1 MSKLADA
8 FSPHVLGLV
17 SLLVSA
23 ISLFISEEARRI
35 AKRKKPEEPEIPG
48 VIKNY
53 LRPVCGP
60 WRIKRYSRRSDGT
73 WGCVE
78 VCDTYGDVVCVVSV
92 RPSQGANALLIR
104 MSPEMYESLVDATY
118 NFCFKC
124 ISNSFAGV
132 EMPGVSE
139 FAFMGCIKSESAMP
153 NCPARKWHEILRKVR
168 GEA

>member
-1 MSKLADA
+1 MGKLADA

-17 SLLVSA
+17 SLFVSA
-23 ISLFISEEARRI
+23 ISLFISEEAHRI
-35 AKRKKPEEPEIPG
+35 AKRKKPEEPEISG

-53 LRPVCGP
+53 PRPVCGP
-60 WRIKRYSRRSDGT
+60 WTIKRYRMDKTLER
-73 WGCVE
+73 VE
-78 VCDTYGDVVCVVSV
+78 VCDANGDAVCVVSI
-92 RPSQGANALLIR
+92 RPSQGANASLIR
-104 MSPEMYESLVDATY
+104 MSPEMYEALVDATY

-124 ISNSFAGV
+124 ISNSFSGV
-132 EMPGVSE
+132 EMPGVND

>member
-1 MSKLADA
+1 MGKLADA

-17 SLLVSA
+17 SLFVSA
-23 ISLFISEEARRI
+23 ISLFISEEAHRI
-35 AKRKKPEEPEIPG
+35 AKRKKPEEPKISG

-60 WRIKRYSRRSDGT
+60 WMIRRLNRHSDGT
-73 WGCVE
+73 WERVE
-78 VCDTYGDVVCVVSV
+78 VCDANCDPVCVMSV
-92 RPSQGANALLIR
+92 RPSQEANASLIR
-104 MSPEMYESLVDATY
+104 RSPEMYEALVDATY

-124 ISNSFAGV
+124 ISNSFSGV
-132 EMPGVSE
+132 EMPGVND
-139 FAFMGCIKSESAMP
+139 FAFMGCIKSVSAMP